1 MALPVAVARP
11 IGAVDS
17 HIAQPL
23 ETVHSHTDAPPPTA
37 TDVRAGHSPT
47 TPAPT
52 HFQRSLGSFNLRS
65 SRPTALLVTRRHR
78 KFDAVSDAVRAHGCA
93 FAASSVSTDPRT
105 RKQAMAEDAA

>member
-17 HIAQPL
+17 N
-23 ETVHSHTDAPPPTA
+23 TDALPPTT
-37 TDVRAGHSPT
+37 TDVRAEHSPTTPEHSPT

-65 SRPTALLVTRRHR
+65 SQPAALLVTRRHR
-78 KFDAVSDAVRAHGCA
+78 
-93 FAASSVSTDPRT
+93 
-105 RKQAMAEDAA
+105 